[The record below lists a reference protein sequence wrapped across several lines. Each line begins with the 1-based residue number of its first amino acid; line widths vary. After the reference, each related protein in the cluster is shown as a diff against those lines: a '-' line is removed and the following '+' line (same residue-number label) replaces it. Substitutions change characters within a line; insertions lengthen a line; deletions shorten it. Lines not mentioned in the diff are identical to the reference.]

1 MAPSGR
7 ERQLILFAV
16 AALLGGGVLLWA
28 LYLVREVLLVLYVSG
43 LLAIGFSPVVRRFE
57 RGFGRRGR
65 VRLPRWAAILVLYLG
80 LVVVVV
86 LAIAIVLPPFVRQAR
101 ALWLDLPRYVDNAQQ
116 ALVRAGL
123 MSGQWTS
130 ADLIAHLPNPGFAV
144 AQILGALQ
152 SAAGIAGTIVTVVI
166 LPYYLLLEADALRG
180 TFIKVFARERRP
192 QVARV
197 VESMTEKVG
206 AWLGGQLLLSLVI
219 GVSASIGLWLLGVP
233 YFYVFAVIAAFGE
246 LIPVVGPILAAIP
259 AVLVSFSVS
268 VQTGAFVAGYFAL
281 QQFLEYQF
289 VVPRVMERKVGV
301 SAVTVIVALLV
312 GTELL
317 GITGALL
324 AVPSAAIVQ
333 VLAQEYLER
342 E

>member
-1 MAPSGR
+1 MAAGGR

-16 AALLGGGVLLWA
+16 AALLGGIVFLWA
-28 LYLVREVLLVLYVSG
+28 LYLMRDVLLVLYVSG
-43 LLAIGFSPVVRRFE
+43 LLAIGFSPLVRRFE

-65 VRLPRWAAILVLYLG
+65 LGLPRWAAIFALYVGLLVIVG
-80 LVVVVV
+80 
-86 LAIAIVLPPFVRQAR
+86 LAIAVVLPPFVRQAR
-101 ALWLDLPRYVDNAQQ
+101 ALWLDLPRYIDMVQG

-123 MSGQWTS
+123 MSSEWTS

-144 AQILGALQ
+144 AQIVGALQ
-152 SAAGIAGTIVTVVI
+152 SVAGVAGTVVTVVI
-166 LPYYLLLEADALRG
+166 LPYYLLLESDALG
-180 TFIKVFARERRP
+180 HTFIKVFAHERRP

-197 VESMTEKVG
+197 AESMTQKVG
-206 AWLGGQLLLSLVI
+206 AWLGGQLLLSVI
-219 GVSASIGLWLLGVP
+219 IGISTAIGLWLLGVP

-259 AVLVSFSVS
+259 AVLVAFSVS
-268 VQTGAFVAGYFAL
+268 AQTGVFVAAYFGL
-281 QQFLEYQF
+281 QQFLENQF
-289 VVPRVMERKVGV
+289 IVPRVMEKQVGV
-301 SAVTVIVALLV
+301 SAVTVIVALLI
-312 GTELL
+312 GTQLL
-317 GITGALL
+317 GIAGALL